1 MKVCFFF
8 IFLFYL
14 ILSTGYVSA
23 HPTNLDSLIVVLKAK
38 QGNDFYYSAFTYLED
53 IVYNNPRFGAPILE
67 LIQERIK
74 SENTKEYEFEIKY
87 LEARLFHRLRK
98 YKDASKSYLD
108 AQFIAEKS
116 GNNLDLVKVLI
127 EYAYLQMML
136 GEYDNASIKLFRAR
150 EIALELKNKEEEA
163 KVYNGLGILNYFF
176 NNDSLALSF
185 TYKARSLVKDNG
197 NLEILSRTFEH
208 EGLVFLRQNRL
219 EDAQKAFEIAVEY
232 RKELGNLTHIGNLYD
247 NFAIIARKKKDYYKA
262 LEYCETSISYKTQI
276 QDEGGIAS
284 VKAIIGSIYIELGD
298 YKQATA
304 YMINSIETRLELG
317 EIRGA
322 SIVAKRISETFEKVG
337 DYQNALKYYKI
348 LKQLNDSLQVEK
360 SLQNLEEMTYK
371 FELAEAEAQIKM
383 TQSQNTVI
391 TFVAIAL
398 LGLLLAAGYAVYNLQ
413 KSKKKIT
420 VLNSKLSE
428 KNKVVELKSAEL
440 IQTNSELEKVNRDK
454 DLLFGVIAHDL
465 RNPLISLIGLS
476 EILIEDADEMEKKEI
491 VDYAKKLNISALRLH
506 YLIENLLSWSLI
518 NLDKIEVQKEN
529 FNLRSEAEK
538 VTGLLEGPANSKN
551 IKLSNNIDEDIEV
564 YADRNIISLVIRN
577 LTSNAIK
584 FTPNGGE
591 VKIETI
597 PDGDTIQIKVI
608 DSGIGIPE
616 SKFTEIFSNTITSTA
631 GTGKERGSGL
641 GLMVCKK
648 LINKQGGE
656 ITVESEIGK
665 GSTFTI
671 TLDIKHI

>member
-1 MKVCFFF
+1 MKVCIFFVF
-8 IFLFYL
+8 FFYL
-14 ILSTGYVSA
+14 IVPTGVVSA
-23 HPTNLDSLIVVLKAK
+23 HPTNLDSIIVVLKSK
-38 QGNDFYYSAFTYLED
+38 QGNDFYNSAFTYLED
-53 IVYNNPRFGAPILE
+53 IIYNNPRFGAPILE
-67 LIQERIK
+67 LIQDRINE
-74 SENTKEYEFEIKY
+74 ENKQEYEFEVKY

-98 YKDASKSYLD
+98 YKEASKSYLE
-108 AQFIAEKS
+108 AEFIAEKS
-116 GNNLDLVKVLI
+116 GNHLNLVKVLI

-136 GEYDNASIKLFRAR
+136 GEYESASNKLFRAR
-150 EIALELKNKEEEA
+150 ELALGLNKSEEEA

-176 NNDSLALSF
+176 NNDSLSLSF
-185 TYKARSLVKDNG
+185 TYRARRIVQNTD
-197 NLEILSRTFEH
+197 NLEILCRTYEH
-208 EGLVFLRQNRL
+208 EGLVFLRQDKL
-219 EDAQKAFEIAVEY
+219 DKASEAFEIALDY
-232 RKELGNLTHIGNLYD
+232 RKKLGNLTHIGNLYD
-247 NFAIIARKKKDYYKA
+247 NFAIIARRKKDYYKA
-262 LEYCETSISYKTQI
+262 LEYCELSISYKTLI
-276 QDEGGIAS
+276 HDEGGIAS
-284 VKAIIGSIYIELGD
+284 VKAIIGSIYLELGD

-322 SIVAKRISETFEKVG
+322 SIVAKRISETYEKVG
-337 DYQNALKYYKI
+337 DYQNALKYHKI

-360 SLQNLEEMTYK
+360 SIQNLDELTYK
-371 FELAEAEAQIKM
+371 FELSEAEAQIKM
-383 TQSQNTVI
+383 TQAQNTVI
-391 TFVAIAL
+391 TVVAIAL
-398 LGLLLAAGYAVYNLQ
+398 LGLLIFAGYIVYSLQ
-413 KSKKKIT
+413 RSKKKISL
-420 VLNSKLSE
+420 LNSELSE
-428 KNKVVELKSAEL
+428 KNNVVELKSAEL

-476 EILIEDADEMEKKEI
+476 EILIEDADEMEKIEI

-538 VTGLLEGPANSKN
+538 VTGLLEGPANSKD

-584 FTPNGGE
+584 FTPQGGE

-597 PDGDTIQIKVI
+597 PDGDSIQIKVI

-616 SKFTEIFSNTITSTA
+616 SKFEEIFSNTIISTA

-656 ITVESEIGK
+656 ISVESEIGK

-671 TLDIKHI
+671 KLNKKSS